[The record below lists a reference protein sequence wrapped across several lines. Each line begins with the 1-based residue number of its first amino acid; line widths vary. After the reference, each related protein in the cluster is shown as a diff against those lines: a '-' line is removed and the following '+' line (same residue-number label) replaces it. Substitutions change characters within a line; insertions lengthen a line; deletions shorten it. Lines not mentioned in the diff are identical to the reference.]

1 MGMVRRVVGS
11 RAGRAPVVAL
21 DAESTVPMYEQICT
35 AVRDQIVRGSLRPG
49 ARIASTRT
57 LASELAVSRF
67 TVVTAL
73 ERLVAEGYLTAR
85 RGSGSYVADIL
96 PEQVMRPAVWKGGR
110 NAIARQATPPSIS
123 RRGAALAAVVI
134 TGPRAEA
141 GPRPFHPRRPALDV
155 FPIRLWAR
163 LAARHWRL
171 ARPGDLDYGDPAGF
185 MPLRRAIAEH
195 IAVSRGVRCDP
206 HQVIVTSGAQ
216 QAFDMLFRLL
226 LDPGDQV
233 WMEEPGYLDVRAAL
247 VGAGATLVPVPVDR
261 EGLDVA
267 AGMSRAP
274 DARLAVVSPSHQYPA
289 GATLSA
295 RRRAALLEWARRA
308 AAWIVE
314 DDYDSHFRYRGRP
327 VPALQRFDC
336 DTAGA
341 VAPRVVYVGT
351 FSKTMFPAL
360 RLGFCVVPEMLVNA
374 ATNAR
379 AVASRNAPMADQAVL
394 ATFISEGHY
403 DRHLRRARLVYEERY
418 EAMRRAV
425 ARELSGMLAVTR
437 AAAGTHLLAWFAPGT
452 RQHAASARYAPR
464 IARACAE
471 DNLVIFPVSRYWLEP
486 PERDGFVL
494 GYGGVSPR
502 QIATGA
508 AALARVIARVR

>member
-1 MGMVRRVVGS
+1 MVRRVVGS

-85 RGSGSYVADIL
+85 RGSGSYVADVL
-96 PEQVMRPAVWKGGR
+96 PEQVMRPAVRKGGR

-123 RRGAALAAVVI
+123 GRGAALAAVVI

-163 LAARHWRL
+163 LAARHWRS
-171 ARPGDLDYGDPAGF
+171 ARPGDLDYGDPGRIHAATPGHRRAHRGLARG
-185 MPLRRAIAEH
+185 PLRSA
-195 IAVSRGVRCDP
+195 
-206 HQVIVTSGAQ
+206 
-216 QAFDMLFRLL
+216 
-226 LDPGDQV
+226 PGDRH
-233 WMEEPGYLDVRAAL
+233 ERRAAGL
-247 VGAGATLVPVPVDR
+247 RHAVPPAARSRRPGVDGGTRLSRCSRRAGRSRRDAGAGAR
-261 EGLDVA
+261 RSA
-267 AGMSRAP
+267 KASMSR
-274 DARLAVVSPSHQYPA
+274 RVCLALPTRGSPWCHRRINIRR
-289 GATLSA
+289 A
-295 RRRAALLEWARRA
+295 RRCRRRGGPPSWNGHGGP

-360 RLGFCVVPEMLVNA
+360 RLGFCVVPEMLVDA

-471 DNLVIFPVSRYWLEP
+471 DNLVIFPVSRYCLEP
-486 PERDGFVL
+486 PQRDGFVL

-508 AALARVIARVR
+508 ATLARVIARVR